1 MQSFSKQKFFKKI
14 VTKVGLTPKEKENYG
29 SMKEDIQVQLKDQAR
44 VDFIKLFWSKY
55 TYCFLQARLFE
66 NTKRCVLVIL
76 VK

>member
-14 VTKVGLTPKEKENYG
+14 VTKVGLTPKENKNYR

-44 VDFIKLFWSKY
+44 VNFIKLFWSKY
-55 TYCFLQARLFE
+55 SYCFLQARSFD
-66 NTKRCVLVIL
+66 NTKRYVLVIL